1 VYLIG
6 TTRSTKSCWQRTYKI
21 ISSGSSL
28 KLKGIVLFPNC
39 PNYLELLQL
48 IGKNFFVTK
57 LAYSVFVGW
66 GGGAPASHQFREVSI
81 PTPAESTQP
90 SVAVDVKHIQGY
102 S

>member
-1 VYLIG
+1 M
-6 TTRSTKSCWQRTYKI
+6 
-21 ISSGSSL
+21 
-28 KLKGIVLFPNC
+28 LFPNC

-57 LAYSVFVGW
+57 LAYSVFVGV
-66 GGGAPASHQFREVSI
+66 GGSPASHQFQEVSM

-90 SVAVDVKHIQGY
+90 SVAVEVKHIQGY